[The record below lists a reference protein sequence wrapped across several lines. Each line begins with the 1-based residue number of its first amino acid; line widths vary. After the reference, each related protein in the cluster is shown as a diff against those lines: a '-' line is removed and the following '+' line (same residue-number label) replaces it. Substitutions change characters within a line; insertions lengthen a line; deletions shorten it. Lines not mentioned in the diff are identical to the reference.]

1 LVDQNKLVR
10 DKIPDIIENSGRKAK
25 YHILSEAEYLT
36 ALDEK
41 LFEEVNEYQADKSL
55 EEMADVLEVLYA
67 ICKARGYSIEELEG
81 KRVEKSLHRGGFHK
95 KLFLEYSEEE
105 R

>member
-1 LVDQNKLVR
+1 MADHNKLVR
-10 DKIPDIIENSGRKAK
+10 DKIPDIIEKSGRKAK

-36 ALDEK
+36 ALDKK

-67 ICKARGYSIEELEG
+67 ICRARGYTIEELER
-81 KRVEKSLHRGGFHK
+81 KRVEKLTHRGGFDM
-95 KLFLEYSEEE
+95 KLFLEYSDTFC
-105 R
+105 

>member
-1 LVDQNKLVR
+1 LVDHNKLVR

-25 YHILSEAEYLT
+25 YHILSEAEYLA
-36 ALDEK
+36 ALDKK

-67 ICKARGYSIEELEG
+67 ICKARGYSVEELEN
-81 KRVEKSLHRGGFHK
+81 KRVEKLIQRGGFDK
-95 KLFLEYSEEE
+95 KIFLEYSEDE

>member
-1 LVDQNKLVR
+1 MVDHNKLVR
-10 DKIPDIIENSGRKAK
+10 DKIPDIIKNNGRKAK
-25 YHILSEAEYLT
+25 YHILSEAEYLA

-41 LFEEVNEYQADKSL
+41 LSEEVNEYQADKSL

-81 KRVEKSLHRGGFHK
+81 KRAEKLLHRGGFDK